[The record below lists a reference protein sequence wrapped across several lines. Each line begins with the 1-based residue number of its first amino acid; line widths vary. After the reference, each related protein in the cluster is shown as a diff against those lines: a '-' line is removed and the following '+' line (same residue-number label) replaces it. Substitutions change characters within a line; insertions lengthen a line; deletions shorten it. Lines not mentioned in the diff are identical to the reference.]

1 MRKIVRLTEQE
12 FKRIMHNSVQ
22 RALQEHYIDMDREIR
37 LAQKELYQM
46 GQNLSSVGMRLEGTK
61 YHALYKRMAD
71 AMIELNQ
78 QLIKHIRGE
87 K

>member
-1 MRKIVRLTEQE
+1 MKRLVRLTEE
-12 FKRIMHNSVQ
+12 DLMKVMHNSVQ
-22 RALQEHYIDMDREIR
+22 RALQEHYIDIDREIR

>member
-1 MRKIVRLTEQE
+1 MKRLVRLTEE
-12 FKRIMHNSVQ
+12 DLMKVMHNSVQ
-22 RALQEHYIDMDREIR
+22 RALQEHYIDIDREIR

-61 YHALYKRMAD
+61 YYALYKKMAD
-71 AMIELNQ
+71 AMIELNS